1 MKEHPGDARIH
12 LPEQVARRPITVQTD
27 VFNLGA
33 TLYWTLVG
41 KTIPTLYTV
50 NKKGDNSFLAVDMID
65 TPAKLNPKV
74 PASLSNLVMESIST
88 NPEELPGG
96 HGPGDHPPGAGQAH
110 PDEGGR
116 AQAESD

>member
-1 MKEHPGDARIH
+1 M
-12 LPEQVARRPITVQTD
+12 ARRPITVQTD

-65 TPAKLNPKV
+65 TPAKLNPKG
-74 PASLSNLVMESIST
+74 A
-88 NPEELPGG
+88 GG
-96 HGPGDHPPGAGQAH
+96 AVEPGDGVDLH
-110 PDEGGR
+110 
-116 AQAESD
+116 